1 MTEARKELSLFELN
15 ARVRDALQEALP
27 ERYWVRAEVSEARVH
42 PSGHCY
48 LELIEK
54 EEATGL
60 AAILSSLNVSIR
72 KAFTRSEL
80 EPVIKEYG
88 AVREMRKF
96 VGWYLKGAPGSAVF
110 RGSVNQITDAA
121 ELKRAIE
128 EF

>member
-54 EEATGL
+54 EEATGRTI
-60 AAILSSLNVSIR
+60 A
-72 KAFTRSEL
+72 KARATIWASTFRLLRPWFEQSTGQIFTAG
-80 EPVIKEYG
+80 IKICLLYTSPSP
-88 AVREMRKF
+88 RD
-96 VGWYLKGAPGSAVF
+96 
-110 RGSVNQITDAA
+110 RG
-121 ELKRAIE
+121 
-128 EF
+128 